1 MSIEELRRRDGG
13 GAADG
18 DEGAEEEE
26 EEDEAF
32 VFDQDAVD
40 DETTM
45 AEAEV
50 GETSQDV
57 QDEIKKLKERERNVY
72 RGVTQT
78 LRWW

>member
-1 MSIEELRRRDGG
+1 MSIEELRRRYGG
-13 GAADG
+13 GAAEG
-18 DEGAEEEE
+18 DEEDEEEEE

-32 VFDQDAVD
+32 VFDQEDAVD

-57 QDEIKKLKERERNVY
+57 QDEIKVEGGGRNVY
-72 RGVTQT
+72 RGVAKT
-78 LRWW
+78 